1 MNKTKMQSLRE
12 MASGMAE
19 AKRKAEANAHDL
31 ATRNGIK
38 VLPVVGLPN
47 VVGRLDPK
55 QVEKIKTM
63 QIKKRTGKRRVNE
76 VKVEKKGGAK

>member
-38 VLPVVGLPN
+38 VLPVMGKPN

-63 QIKKRTGKRRVNE
+63 QAKR
-76 VKVEKKGGAK
+76 KVGAK